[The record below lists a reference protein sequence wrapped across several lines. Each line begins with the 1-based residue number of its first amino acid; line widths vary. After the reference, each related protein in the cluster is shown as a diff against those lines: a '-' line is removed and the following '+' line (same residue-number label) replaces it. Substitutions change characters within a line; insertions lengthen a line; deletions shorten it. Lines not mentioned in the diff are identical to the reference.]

1 MPDEDAWVLVPKP
14 QGSQMPD
21 SEGDATKTA
30 TLGQIPAGTPVCSVP
45 TPFMRD
51 DNDFHNLTL
60 VYSFK
65 LEHRSETDGRTSTT

>member
-1 MPDEDAWVLVPKP
+1 
-14 QGSQMPD
+14 MPD

-51 DNDFHNLTL
+51 DNDFHDTTL

-65 LEHRSETDGRTSTT
+65 FEHGSETDGRTSTT